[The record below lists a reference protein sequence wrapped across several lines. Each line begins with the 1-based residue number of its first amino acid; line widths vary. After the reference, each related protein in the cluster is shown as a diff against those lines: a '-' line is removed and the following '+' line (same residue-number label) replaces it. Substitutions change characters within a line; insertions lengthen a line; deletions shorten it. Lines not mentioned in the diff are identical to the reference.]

1 MWPEGLY
8 AVAKITK
15 FVYDEWVRKVC
26 LNILISFSFLI
37 IFLFLATPSYA
48 CTISANPSS
57 FPPDYNGDVTIT
69 TTDCNFQTSVRYVI
83 FAHPQSVALGGSLN
97 YFTTD
102 RKNPQNSQT
111 LIANL
116 NLFQGAIGKTNPGV
130 WILEVCSKASNLSDC
145 ANQSNIVSKTSIMVS
160 AAATPTPTQPPAN
173 LPKIDPLAQSKCSF
187 QIGEEVILIATRLQP
202 DTNYRWWWKSDG
214 FFADH
219 KFIGRSD
226 ASGSNLT
233 ITVPREETNRAEKR
247 QICVDMEGQERTG
260 ENCIALSFTTN
271 PPEGDTSCDQTK
283 NASLSSD
290 EQIPA
295 VPPPC
300 KEFDESTKKCL
311 SVDTA
316 LGIIST
322 DPASFV
328 KSVFSIVLGLAGGIA
343 LILIIIA
350 GYKFMVSRGNPE
362 AVKGA
367 TEQLISAVIGLLFI
381 IFSFVILQIV
391 GVDILKIPGF
401 E

>member
-1 MWPEGLY
+1 
-8 AVAKITK
+8 
-15 FVYDEWVRKVC
+15 
-26 LNILISFSFLI
+26 
-37 IFLFLATPSYA
+37 
-48 CTISANPSS
+48 
-57 FPPDYNGDVTIT
+57 
-69 TTDCNFQTSVRYVI
+69 
-83 FAHPQSVALGGSLN
+83 
-97 YFTTD
+97 
-102 RKNPQNSQT
+102 
-111 LIANL
+111 
-116 NLFQGAIGKTNPGV
+116 
-130 WILEVCSKASNLSDC
+130 
-145 ANQSNIVSKTSIMVS
+145 
-160 AAATPTPTQPPAN
+160 
-173 LPKIDPLAQSKCSF
+173 
-187 QIGEEVILIATRLQP
+187 
-202 DTNYRWWWKSDG
+202 
-214 FFADH
+214 
-219 KFIGRSD
+219 
-226 ASGSNLT
+226 
-233 ITVPREETNRAEKR
+233 
-247 QICVDMEGQERTG
+247 MEGQERTG